1 MKRNPK
7 KNPARGEARS
17 PRSSSGEAGQRRQ
30 EGQIIIIVL
39 VFFAVLVLFAA
50 ALASYMA
57 TFQKSERQTIA
68 GAQAL
73 QLAEAGIDKAA
84 YQLNHDSGYSGENNT
99 ALGNGT
105 FTVSVA
111 TVNGSTKVVTSTG
124 YVSNSANPQAIR
136 VVKTTMSIS
145 NTVITFNYGVQVGTG
160 GFVMNG
166 GATLNGN
173 VYSNGSI
180 VATSG
185 VHITG
190 SATAANPPGVS
201 ADQANATPVPIN
213 SCTSSTCVTFAD
225 ATATQDFAQSFK
237 ISTAQPVNNIQFY
250 IKRFNSPSGSI
261 TVKIVNDNA
270 GSPGNEVLMTGTT
283 TLSATNVGTTF
294 SWATV
299 TMPSTPVLNPN
310 QTYWVVLD
318 DSANNSSKYY
328 IIGANAGGY
337 ANGTAK
343 IGKYST
349 SWLNTTPSGL
359 DGYFQI
365 YLGGSPS
372 TIGGDTYVGGVYVGT
387 TGSDN
392 AWAHTVQGASVTGKI
407 YCQSGSNNNKAC
419 DVSKPDPTPQSMPLS
434 DANIQDWK
442 DDAAT
447 GDTINGDYHVDSA
460 GATLGPRVITG
471 NLLIDGGGTLTVS
484 GTLYVKGTIKL
495 TAGGKIVL
503 APSYGSSDGVVVSDG
518 YATVDGGA
526 TFAGSG
532 QPGSYPFLI
541 TTSACPVAPGCSGH
555 NAVSLSGGAGTVAII
570 AQNGN
575 VSINGGSALKEV
587 TGKQITM
594 SGGATLTYDSGL
606 ISANFSSGPGGSWQ
620 YQPGSYVIVK

>member
-1 MKRNPK
+1 MKRNLHE
-7 KNPARGEARS
+7 N
-17 PRSSSGEAGQRRQ
+17 Q

-39 VFFAVLVLFAA
+39 IFFSVLVLFAA
-50 ALASYMA
+50 ALASFMA

-84 YQLNHDSGYSGENNT
+84 YHLNQDSSYTGESNT

-105 FTVSVA
+105 FTVSVS
-111 TVNGSTKVVTSTG
+111 TINSSTKRITSTG
-124 YVSNSANPQAIR
+124 YIPNSANPQT
-136 VVKTTMSIS
+136 VKTVKTTMSIS
-145 NTVITFNYGVQVGTG
+145 NSVIAFNYGVQSGTG
-160 GFVMNG
+160 GFVMSG

-185 VHITG
+185 VRITG

-201 ADQANATPVPIN
+201 ADQANAAPVPIN
-213 SCTSSTCVTFAD
+213 SCTSSTCVTFSDTA
-225 ATATQDFAQSFK
+225 ATQDFAQSFK

-270 GSPGNEVLMTGTT
+270 GSPGSEVLMTGMT

-294 SWATV
+294 NWATV

-318 DSANNSSKYY
+318 DSASSSSKYY

-343 IGKYST
+343 IGKYGT
-349 SWLNTTPSGL
+349 SWLNTTPAGL
-359 DGYFQI
+359 DGYFQV

-372 TIGGDTYVGGVYVGT
+372 LIGGDTYVGGVNIGT

-392 AWAHTVQGASVTGKI
+392 AWAHTIQGASVTGKI
-407 YCQSGSNNNKAC
+407 YCQTGSHNNKAC
-419 DVSKPDPTPQSMPLS
+419 DVSRPDPTPQPMPLS
-434 DANIQDWK
+434 EANIQDWK
-442 DDAAT
+442 DDAAA
-447 GDTINGDYHVDSA
+447 GGTIPGNYHVNYL
-460 GATLGPRVITG
+460 GATLGPTVIDG
-471 NLLIDGGGTLTVS
+471 DLLVDGGGTLTVS
-484 GTLYVKGTIKL
+484 GTLYVKGKITL
-495 TAGGKIVL
+495 TGGGKIVL
-503 APSYGSSDGVVVSDG
+503 AASYGSSNGVIVSDG
-518 YATVDGGA
+518 YVSLTGGS

-532 QPGSYPFLI
+532 QAGSYPFLI
-541 TTSACPVAPGCSGH
+541 TTSACPVASGCNG
-555 NAVSLSGGAGTVAII
+555 NDAIYLSGGAGTVALV
-570 AQNGN
+570 AQSGN
-575 VSINGGSALKEV
+575 IHINGGSSLKAV
-587 TGKQITM
+587 TGKQIIM
-594 SGGATLTYDSGL
+594 DGGATLLYDSGL
-606 ISANFSSGPGGSWQ
+606 INANFTSGPGGSWQ
-620 YQPGSYVIVK
+620 YQPGSYVIAK